1 MDPIARTAEY
11 RDRMEQRRNGLH
23 AQIAAILPSATSFV
37 WEIGC
42 GHGHFLTAYAL
53 AHPKEICVGIDITK
67 ERIERANRKRDRARL
82 PNLHF
87 VRAEARMFVEVLT
100 AGAMLSDIYLLFPD
114 PWPKLRHHKHRIMQP
129 DFLAAVARRAGEE
142 SRLYFRTDFRPYFE
156 DTRVVLG
163 GHPDWSLTEEPWP
176 FEHETVFQ
184 ARAAG
189 HYSLIAQLCV
199 PKP

>member
-1 MDPIARTAEY
+1 
-11 RDRMEQRRNGLH
+11 MEQRRNNLH
-23 AQIAAILPSATSFV
+23 AHLAAILSPGTAFV

-42 GHGHFLTAYAL
+42 GHGHFLTAYAQ
-53 AHPKEICVGIDITK
+53 AHPEKMCVGIDITN

-87 VRAEARMFVEVLT
+87 VRAEARLFIEVLT
-100 AGAMLSDIYLLFPD
+100 DGVKLSDIYLLFPD
-114 PWPKLRHHKHRIMQP
+114 PWPKQRHHKHRIMQS
-129 DFLAAVARRAGEE
+129 DFLSAVARRAGEQ

-156 DTRVVLG
+156 DAHVVLD
-163 GHPDWSLTEEPWP
+163 GHPDWSLAEEPWP

-184 ARAAG
+184 NRVAS
-189 HYSLIAQLCV
+189 HYSLIARLRV